1 VKFIKRKIISVAY
14 DNKKRNRFIAYSK
27 RVDAGRKRS
36 YFFDIR
42 EMRNGDFSLIITENT
57 RRFDDNSFETNEI
70 FVFQEDINKFTKAL
84 EEAVVHLKTQLLPH
98 YDFSKYDKPQIASHV
113 TDSNEEV
120 NYNKLDSRISEIMS
134 NNKNDFE
141 FKLSSSNRIPPD
153 EEIDKW

>member
-1 VKFIKRKIISVAY
+1 VAY

-98 YDFSKYDKPQIASHV
+98 YDFSKYDKPQIATEA
-113 TDSNEEV
+113 TDATEEI
-120 NYNKLDSRISEIMS
+120 NYNKLDNRISEIMAS
-134 NNKNDFE
+134 PKDDVE
-141 FKLSSSNRIPPD
+141 FNIGSSNRISPN
-153 EEIDKW
+153 EEVDKW

>member
-1 VKFIKRKIISVAY
+1 MGNE
-14 DNKKRNRFIAYSK
+14 NKKRNRFIAYSK

-84 EEAVVHLKTQLLPH
+84 EDAVVHLKTELLPN
-98 YDFSKYDKPQIASHV
+98 YDFSKYDKPYVA
-113 TDSNEEV
+113 NEEV
-120 NYNKLDSRISEIMS
+120 NYNKLDNRLSEIISNPKNDIEENFNSTNRIS
-134 NNKNDFE
+134 
-141 FKLSSSNRIPPD
+141 PPED
-153 EEIDKW
+153 VDRW